1 MLSAKFQ
8 VRWSRVFKAPARRHL
23 SIGFFEGH
31 TENNCSMPKTTT
43 SCRRRPLFRPA
54 QPGILPRSRDILIV
68 PSKLNIGAVAVGEF
82 QRLVLGDGD
91 RDCAPD
97 AGVRQICDRVLHTV
111 HACCPAEPEIA
122 IERGPQTGG
131 LLKVIAQVPF
141 QGPNWALRLVS
152 GARKED
158 VARKELGIRG
168 EEPHSKIPIEYPP
181 APPALRVAKFWFEGP
196 A

>member
-31 TENNCSMPKTTT
+31 TESNCSMRKTTT
-43 SCRRRPLFRPA
+43 CCRRRPLFRPA
-54 QPGILPRSRDILIV
+54 QPGILPRSRDILVV

-97 AGVRQICDRVLHTV
+97 AGARQICEWVLHTV
-111 HACCPAEPEIA
+111 HTRCPAEPEIA

-141 QGPNWALRLVS
+141 QGPNWLLRLRI
-152 GARKED
+152 GARKEG
-158 VARKELGIRG
+158 VVRKEFGIG
-168 EEPHSKIPIEYPP
+168 SEEPHSKIPIEYPS
-181 APPALRVAKFWFEGP
+181 ARPALRVAKLWFE
-196 A
+196 